1 MECHLGLG
9 QLPNRSLGKSKM
21 KVLFTL
27 KSLMYVNL
35 LLKKALFVETL
46 YFRVAFSENTKRVLN
61 YRKVS

>member
-9 QLPNRSLGKSKM
+9 QLPNGSLGKSKM

-61 YRKVS
+61 YRKGS